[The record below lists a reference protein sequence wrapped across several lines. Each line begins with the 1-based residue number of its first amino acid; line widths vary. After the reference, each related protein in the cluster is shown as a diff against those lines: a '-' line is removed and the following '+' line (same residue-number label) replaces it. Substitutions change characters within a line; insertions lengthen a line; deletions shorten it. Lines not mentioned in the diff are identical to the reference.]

1 MSKHS
6 PVKRKDGGA
15 SPPFSA
21 SRFLCIFDEKRE
33 KGKDTFDKCFGKSVF
48 CRMCHAGYL
57 K

>member
-1 MSKHS
+1 MSKRS
-6 PVKRKDGGA
+6 PVKRKDGGS